1 MVTPLL
7 DGMILPGVMRALVLS
22 LLLHCPHTTML
33 PHLPPTLHN
42 LHVAEHTLTMPE
54 LFVASA
60 SGTLRK
66 VFCVSTAAVVI
77 PATCTGCT

>member
-7 DGMILPGVMRALVLS
+7 GGTILPGVMRALVLS
-22 LLLHCPHTTML
+22 LLSHCLHTTVL

-42 LHVAEHTLTMPE
+42 LHVAKHTLTMPK

-60 SGTLRK
+60 SGMLRE
-66 VFCVSTAAVVI
+66 VFCVSTVAVVI
-77 PATCTGCT
+77 PTTCTGCT